1 MSKPELIDAISRKGG
16 VQLDA
21 LTKEELLRLGRTT
34 GSDVR
39 TSMTKDEL
47 VTAISTREGPGA

>member
-1 MSKPELIDAISRKGG
+1 MSKSELIDSISRKGG

-47 VTAISTREGPGA
+47 ITAISTRGGPGA